1 MKNHILR
8 YRYLYLLILFFNT
21 SNIIWFWKDAAPP
34 MWDQSHYLLSSQHLF
49 HTLQDEGFL
58 SFLSAYTTILGNKAP
73 LITVLPLPFYLVF
86 GDSYR
91 VGLCINLVF
100 VVIGSIYLYRVGET
114 VSGRGC
120 GLMSVFM
127 LNTFPLLMGMS
138 REFLVEYGLTVSVIA
153 WIYYLLRLDEW
164 NRRRDAYA
172 LGIILGLGM
181 LMKFSFFVYVAAPT
195 IFIAAH
201 RIYDRRSLRE
211 DWKRH
216 CAAIAII
223 GTMIA
228 GPWYFRNMSGIVHF
242 IHFAGYSDLAKNW
255 SMGDVFSIGTILKY
269 WTHLINY
276 GISFYYFLLL
286 LLAVLLD
293 CVRLA
298 RHDNQPV
305 LRKEERENI
314 YILLSWVAVPLLILT
329 FAVNK
334 DYRYVAPLLPAL
346 AILMSMS
353 LARLFS
359 RKEGFP
365 ILLLLVVF
373 PLFNYLFISFSP
385 KHLSFGL
392 SPFILLGDTLAYAHP
407 PRKELWPNLELIKYI
422 DGDSASRGVRNPL
435 TTLLFNHPYMNW
447 ITSSYYTGSVR
458 SRARFETIDFYT
470 NETMDQILDRIT
482 KNTDYLVT
490 KSEKLGPD
498 FSNTKNVVIQA
509 VLDKGGL
516 PFGQIRALPLPD
528 GTSLRIYRRHAEP

>member
-195 IFIAAH
+195 IFIGAH

-228 GPWYFRNMSGIVHF
+228 GPWYFRNMSRIVHF